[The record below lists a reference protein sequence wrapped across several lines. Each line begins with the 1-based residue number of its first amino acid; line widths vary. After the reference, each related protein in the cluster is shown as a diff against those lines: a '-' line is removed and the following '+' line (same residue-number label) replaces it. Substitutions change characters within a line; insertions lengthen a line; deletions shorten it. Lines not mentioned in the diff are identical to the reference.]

1 MPTRGNLPEALV
13 QAGIALLDEDGTE
26 ALSLRRIAARA
37 GVSHAAPAHHFG
49 GLPGLKTAMAIR
61 GFQQFQQHLMAAR
74 DAVPADAPPFQRLS
88 TVADAYVRFAGMR
101 TGLFQLMFDQLAA
114 SDPDLLHTAL
124 GSYLLIKELC
134 APFVDGRP
142 AVAVETAVW
151 SLTHGYAALNLD
163 RPRPSDTQVATSALV
178 DALRLIID

>member
-1 MPTRGNLPEALV
+1 MPIRGELPETLV
-13 QAGIALLDEDGTE
+13 RAGMALLDEDGAE

-49 GLPGLKTAMAIR
+49 GLPGLKVAIATR
-61 GFQQFQQHLMAAR
+61 GFQQFQQYLVAAR
-74 DAVPADAPPFQRLS
+74 DALPAGAEPFQKLS
-88 TVADAYVRFAGMR
+88 AVTDAYVRFASDR
-101 TGLFQLMFDQLAA
+101 TALFQLMFDQIPATN
-114 SDPDLLHTAL
+114 PDLRSTAL
-124 GSYLLIKELC
+124 DSYLLLKELC

-142 AVAVETAVW
+142 AVAMETAVW

-163 RPRPSDTQVATSALV
+163 KPRPAGSPVSTSAFA